1 MLFNLSMFPVSTGDV
16 SVSAEVSKVID
27 IIDKSGLPYKLGSM
41 STVIEGD
48 WAPVMKVVN
57 KARLALRKKHNRVY
71 IVLTIDDRKGA
82 RNRMTGK
89 VRSIEEKLRREVK
102 K

>member
-1 MLFNLSMFPVSTGDV
+1 MLFNLSMFPTGTGTA
-16 SVSAEVSKVID
+16 SVSAEVSKVIN

-48 WAPVMKVVN
+48 WNPVMNVIN
-57 KARLALRKKHNRVY
+57 KARLALRRKNSRVY
-71 IVLTIDDRKGA
+71 IVLTIDDRKGV
-82 RNRMTGK
+82 RNRLTGK
-89 VRSIEEKLRREVK
+89 VRSIESKLRREVK